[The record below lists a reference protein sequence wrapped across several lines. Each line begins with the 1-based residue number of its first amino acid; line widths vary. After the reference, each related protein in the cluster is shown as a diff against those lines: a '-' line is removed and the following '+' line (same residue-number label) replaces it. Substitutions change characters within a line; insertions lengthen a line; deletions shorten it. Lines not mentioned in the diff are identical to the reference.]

1 MCVSVLHSVCCMN
14 ACVYMHAYDRLQSRP
29 GLLHVQVSMQF
40 AHALVIC
47 GTATCVLLQGTAIY
61 PLRPGATSTV
71 RMAMIIRG
79 GGGGGGTALTEEFF
93 NLSLNQDYISTLRTC
108 SIQYDAEYTLADN
121 GWRCYKTAS

>member
-14 ACVYMHAYDRLQSRP
+14 ACVYMHAYDRLQFRP

-40 AHALVIC
+40 AHALVVC
-47 GTATCVLLQGTAIY
+47 GTATCILLQATAIY

-79 GGGGGGTALTEEFF
+79 GGGGGGGGERHWDS
-93 NLSLNQDYISTLRTC
+93 NLQRN
-108 SIQYDAEYTLADN
+108 SIAHSRLHQHFAYL
-121 GWRCYKTAS
+121 